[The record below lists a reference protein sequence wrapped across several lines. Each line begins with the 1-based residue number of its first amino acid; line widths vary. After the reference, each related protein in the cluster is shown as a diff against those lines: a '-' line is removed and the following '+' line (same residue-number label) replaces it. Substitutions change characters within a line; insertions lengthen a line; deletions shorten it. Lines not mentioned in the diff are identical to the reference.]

1 MLNLSATVMA
11 LLAGGSWNGNV
22 MSAFSENRRRIL
34 SLWLPRLPIDRIKRQ
49 LAREAIAFSSEVD
62 TGSRKENA
70 SKQTKTFSSEA
81 DTGSRQVKAFYE
93 PSIVVAKQNNA
104 LQIFALDDAAAR
116 LGLDVG
122 LPLANA
128 RAICPQV
135 QVYDADEAADGN
147 ALNALAEW
155 CDRFTPLVALDPP
168 HGLFLDI
175 TGCAH
180 LFGGE
185 AAMMRLLCGV
195 LTAQGFA
202 VSAAIAGTAVCART
216 LTRYVHGRIV
226 RTGEEADAVRPLPVS
241 ALGTDAAVV
250 TGLRRAGLKTIGDV
264 ADRTRQEITA
274 RFGAGFTTLLEQAL
288 GQGDAPISPRKP
300 LPDYIVEKRFAE
312 PVATE
317 GVISATL
324 SGLAG
329 MLVAAM
335 AQQGKGARRLEAR
348 FFRTDGAVRTIT
360 VDTGQPVTR
369 AEVIDRLFRERLDA
383 LSDPLD
389 PGFGFD
395 LIRLSASRTEIVVQQ
410 QRDLDASVHDND
422 ELAALIDRIA
432 ARIGGKRVVVHLPQD
447 THIPER
453 AVLAAPAQYHLA
465 AAVQVTWP
473 ARVESEPPLR
483 PLRLFERP
491 EPIKVPFATV
501 PDGPPHHFTWRR
513 ATHAVVRVEGPE
525 RIAMEWWKPNGQA
538 LTRDYF
544 RVEDEAGLR
553 FWIYR
558 DGLYGSELVTEE
570 GKPAVSNWFVHG
582 LFA

>member
-1 MLNLSATVMA
+1 
-11 LLAGGSWNGNV
+11 
-22 MSAFSENRRRIL
+22 MSAFSTNRRRFL

-49 LAREAIAFSSEVD
+49 LWRDNAARANNS
-62 TGSRKENA
+62 
-70 SKQTKTFSSEA
+70 
-81 DTGSRQVKAFYE
+81 
-93 PSIVVAKQNNA
+93 PCIVVAKQNNA
-104 LQIFALDDAAAR
+104 LQISALDDAAAH
-116 LGLDVG
+116 LGLEIG

-128 RAICPQV
+128 RAICPQLSV
-135 QVYDADEAADGN
+135 FDADEAADAQ
-147 ALNALAEW
+147 ALNAIADW
-155 CDRFTPLVALDPP
+155 CDRFTPLVALDAP

-185 AAMMRLLCGV
+185 AALMRIACDA
-195 LTAQGFA
+195 LTRQGFA
-202 VSAAIAGTAVCART
+202 VSAAIASTSVCART
-216 LTRYVHGRIV
+216 MTRTVSDRIV
-226 RTGEEADAVRPLPVS
+226 SDGGEAEAVAPLPVF
-241 ALGTDAAVV
+241 ALGADDAI
-250 TGLRRAGLKTIGDV
+250 TRGLRRAGLKTIGDV
-264 ADRTRQEITA
+264 ASRARHEITA
-274 RFGAGFTTLLEQAL
+274 RFGADFTALLEQAL

-317 GVISATL
+317 GVIAATL
-324 SGLAG
+324 SRLAG
-329 MLVAAM
+329 TLVVAM
-335 AQQGKGARRLEAR
+335 DAQGKGARRLEAS
-348 FFRTDGAVRTIT
+348 FFRTDGAVRTIM

-369 AEVIDRLFRERLDA
+369 SGVIDRLFRERLDA
-383 LSDPLD
+383 LNDPLD

-410 QRDLDASVHDND
+410 QRDLDANVHDND
-422 ELAALIDRIA
+422 ELTALIDRIA
-432 ARIGGKRVVVHLPQD
+432 ARIGGRRVVVHLPQD

-453 AVLAAPAQYHLA
+453 AVLAASAQHHLA
-465 AAVQVTWP
+465 VAMHATWP

-483 PLRLFERP
+483 PLRLFEKP

-525 RIAMEWWKPNGQA
+525 RIAMEWWKHQGQA

-544 RVEDEAGLR
+544 RIEDEAGLR

-558 DGLYGSELVTEE
+558 DGLYGSELVNAAGE
-570 GKPAVSNWFVHG
+570 PAPSNWFVHG

>member
-1 MLNLSATVMA
+1 
-11 LLAGGSWNGNV
+11 

-70 SKQTKTFSSEA
+70 SKQTKAFSSEA

>member
-1 MLNLSATVMA
+1 
-11 LLAGGSWNGNV
+11 
-22 MSAFSENRRRIL
+22 MSAFSVNRRRIL

-49 LAREAIAFSSEVD
+49 LWLSNAAKAFSSEVG
-62 TGSRKENA
+62 TGSREENA
-70 SKQTKTFSSEA
+70 SKKDSNN
-81 DTGSRQVKAFYE
+81 D
-93 PSIVVAKQNNA
+93 PSIVVIKQNNA

-128 RAICPQV
+128 RAICPQL
-135 QVYDADEAADGN
+135 QTFDADEAADAR
-147 ALNALAEW
+147 ALSAVAEW

-175 TGCAH
+175 TGCVH

-185 AAMMRLLCGV
+185 AAMMRLLCDV

-202 VSAAIAGTAVCART
+202 VSAAIAGTSVCART
-216 LTRYVHGRIV
+216 LTRHVHGRIV
-226 RTGEEADAVRPLPVS
+226 REGEEADAVKLLPVS
-241 ALGTDAAVV
+241 ALGADDAIT
-250 TGLRRAGLKTIGDV
+250 TGLCRAGLKTIGDV
-264 ADRTRQEITA
+264 ACRARHEITA
-274 RFGAGFTTLLEQAL
+274 RFGAGFMTLLEQAL
-288 GQGDAPISPRKP
+288 GESDAPINPRKP

-312 PVATE
+312 PVTTE
-317 GVISATL
+317 AVISATL
-324 SGLAG
+324 SHLAG

-335 AQQGKGARRLEAR
+335 ARQGKGARQLEGR
-348 FFRTDGAVRTIT
+348 FFRTDGAVRTIM

-410 QRDLDASVHDND
+410 QRDLDANVHDND

-453 AVLAAPAQYHLA
+453 AVLAASAQHHLA
-465 AAVQVTWP
+465 AATHAAWP
-473 ARVESEPPLR
+473 LRAEGEPPLR

-491 EPIKVPFATV
+491 EQIKVIAQV
-501 PDGPPHHFTWRR
+501 PDGPPARFVWRR
-513 ATHAVVRVEGPE
+513 ATHAVVRAEGPE
-525 RIAMEWWKPNGQA
+525 RVAMEWWRAEGEM

-553 FWIYR
+553 FWLYR
-558 DGLYGSELVTEE
+558 DGLYDREIEQE
-570 GKPAVSNWFVHG
+570 DGKAVQPNWYMHG

>member
-1 MLNLSATVMA
+1 
-11 LLAGGSWNGNV
+11 
-22 MSAFSENRRRIL
+22 MSAFSRNRRRIL

-49 LAREAIAFSSEVD
+49 LWQD
-62 TGSRKENA
+62 TAAPAN
-70 SKQTKTFSSEA
+70 
-81 DTGSRQVKAFYE
+81 

-104 LQIFALDDAAAR
+104 LQIFALDDAAAH

-128 RAICPQV
+128 RAICPQL
-135 QVYDADEAADGN
+135 QVFDADEAADAR
-147 ALNALAEW
+147 ALNAIAAW
-155 CDRFTPLVALDPP
+155 CDRFTPLVALDSP

-175 TGCAH
+175 TGCVH

-185 AAMMRLLCGV
+185 AAMMRLVCDV
-195 LTAQGFA
+195 LTAQGFT

-216 LTRYVHGRIV
+216 MTRHVHGHIV
-226 RTGEEADAVRPLPVS
+226 GEGEEADAVKPLPVS
-241 ALGTDAAVV
+241 ALGADGAIT

-264 ADRTRQEITA
+264 ASRARHEITA

-312 PVATE
+312 PVATA

-324 SGLAG
+324 SGLAQ
-329 MLVAAM
+329 MLVVAM
-335 AQQGKGARRLEAR
+335 AQQGKGARRLEAC
-348 FFRTDGAVRTIT
+348 FFRTDGAVRTIA

-369 AEVIDRLFRERLDA
+369 PEMIDRLFRERLDA

-410 QRDLDASVHDND
+410 QRDLDANVHDND

-432 ARIGGKRVVVHLPQD
+432 ARIGGQRVVVHLPQD

-453 AVLAAPAQYHLA
+453 AVLAAPAQHHLA
-465 AAVQVTWP
+465 AAACAVWP
-473 ARVESEPPLR
+473 ARVEGEPPLR
-483 PLRLFERP
+483 PLRLFEKP

-525 RIAMEWWKPNGQA
+525 RIAMEWWKQNGQA

-553 FWIYR
+553 YWIYR
-558 DGLYGSELVTEE
+558 DGLYGSELVNEE
-570 GKPAVSNWFVHG
+570 GKPAPSNWFVHG
-582 LFA
+582 LFV

>member
-1 MLNLSATVMA
+1 V
-11 LLAGGSWNGNV
+11 G
-22 MSAFSENRRRIL
+22 
-34 SLWLPRLPIDRIKRQ
+34 
-49 LAREAIAFSSEVD
+49 
-62 TGSRKENA
+62 TGSREENA
-70 SKQTKTFSSEA
+70 SKQNPNN
-81 DTGSRQVKAFYE
+81 D

-104 LQIFALDDAAAR
+104 LQISALDDAAAR
-116 LGLDVG
+116 LGLEIG

-128 RAICPQV
+128 RAICPELSV
-135 QVYDADEAADGN
+135 FDADEVAD
-147 ALNALAEW
+147 AKILNDIADW

-185 AAMMRLLCGV
+185 AALLRSVCNV
-195 LTAQGFA
+195 LTRQGFA
-202 VSAAIAGTAVCART
+202 VSGAIAGTSICART
-216 LTRYVHGRIV
+216 MTRHGSGHIIGD
-226 RTGEEADAVRPLPVS
+226 GEEADAVAPLPVF
-241 ALGTDAAVV
+241 ALGADDAI
-250 TGLRRAGLKTIGDV
+250 TRGLRRAGLKTIG
-264 ADRTRQEITA
+264 ATASRARHEITA
-274 RFGAGFTTLLEQAL
+274 RFGADFTTLLEHAL

-324 SGLAG
+324 SSLAQT
-329 MLVAAM
+329 LVMAM
-335 AQQGKGARRLEAR
+335 DKQGKGARRLEAS
-348 FFRTDGAVRTIT
+348 FFRTDGAVRAIV
-360 VDTGQPVTR
+360 VDTGRPVTKG
-369 AEVIDRLFRERLDA
+369 EVIDRLFRERLEA
-383 LSDPLD
+383 LNDPLD

-410 QRDLDASVHDND
+410 QRDLDANVHDND

-432 ARIGGKRVVVHLPQD
+432 ARIGGRRVVVHLPQD

-453 AVLAAPAQYHLA
+453 AVLAAPAQHHLA
-465 AAVQVTWP
+465 AAAQAAWP

-483 PLRLFERP
+483 PLRLFEKP

-525 RIAMEWWKPNGQA
+525 RIAMEWWKQNGEA

-558 DGLYGSELVTEE
+558 DGLYGSELITDD
-570 GKPAVSNWFVHG
+570 GKPAPSNWFMHG